1 MADIPYGYRMKER
14 QEEVPEL
21 TMPEVMKEEGTAA
34 KVRQS
39 LVAYDIKDFC
49 HVIYAET
56 LGFIRHAEECYAG
69 KNDDVKM

>member
-1 MADIPYGYRMKER
+1 
-14 QEEVPEL
+14 
-21 TMPEVMKEEGTAA
+21 MPEVMKEEGTAA

-49 HVIYAET
+49 HGIYAET
-56 LGFIRHAEECYAG
+56 LGFVRHAEECYAG

>member
-14 QEEVPEL
+14 QEEV
-21 TMPEVMKEEGTAA
+21 PEVMKEEGTAA

-49 HVIYAET
+49 HGIYAET
-56 LGFIRHAEECYAG
+56 PGFVRYAEECYAG